1 MKLSK
6 PLKIIVAFGVVLLL
20 AACATQPPDGL
31 DSNPGF
37 FSGLFHGLFSLFA
50 LIAGIFTDIK
60 VYSYPN
66 NGWWYDFGFLI
77 GAGGWGFT
85 TWLLKA

>member
-1 MKLSK
+1 MKLYK
-6 PLKIIVAFGVVLLL
+6 PLKIIVAFAVVLLL
-20 AACATQPPDGL
+20 AACATQPPEGL

-37 FSGLFHGLFSLFA
+37 FSGLFHGFFSLFA
-50 LIAGIFTDIK
+50 LIAGIFTD
-60 VYSYPN
+60 
-66 NGWWYDFGFLI
+66 LI

>member
-1 MKLSK
+1 MST
-6 PLKIIVAFGVVLLL
+6 LKAAKIAVALGVILLL
-20 AACATQPPDGL
+20 AACATQPPVGL
-31 DSNPGF
+31 GSNPGF
-37 FSGLFHGLFSLFA
+37 FSGLFHGFFSLFS

-60 VYSYPN
+60 VYNSPN
-66 NGWWYDFGFLI
+66 TGWWYDFGFLI